1 MLDGEHSMPCM
12 KYMAFSEQFS
22 ETSKKQT
29 QMADKISALNG
40 KSQDTEEWF
49 DLVFT
54 RPLGQM
60 WANFFA
66 RLGVHPN
73 VVTILGI
80 VLGVMAAFCY
90 YFEDN
95 YSMTI
100 LGIFLLVWANLY
112 DSADG
117 QLARM
122 TGQKSALG
130 RALDGASADV
140 IFFAVYFFIS
150 LRLSP
155 QLLPFGLD
163 ETLRSASPIP
173 HVTDGTY
180 GIWIWMLAAIS
191 GFGGHSRQCQLADYY
206 RNVHLW
212 FIKGESGSEL
222 DNSAALREEY
232 GKMKW
237 GDGFI
242 MKLYMFFY
250 VKYTHAQESRTPA
263 FQRLKARLQQQF
275 GPSSADIP
283 ESIRNEF
290 RQGSLPLMKYT
301 NILTFN
307 CRSFALYFSLLL
319 MMPWLYFVIEICLFT
334 PICWQMQVRHER
346 LCRRMYGEI

>member
-1 MLDGEHSMPCM
+1 
-12 KYMAFSEQFS
+12 
-22 ETSKKQT
+22 
-29 QMADKISALNG
+29 MADKISALNG

-155 QLLPFGLD
+155 QPLPFGLD

>member
-1 MLDGEHSMPCM
+1 M

-155 QLLPFGLD
+155 QPLPFGLD

-222 DNSAALREEY
+222 DNSTALREEY

-290 RQGSLPLMKYT
+290 RQGSFPLMKYT

>member
-1 MLDGEHSMPCM
+1 
-12 KYMAFSEQFS
+12 
-22 ETSKKQT
+22 
-29 QMADKISALNG
+29 MADKISALNG

-155 QLLPFGLD
+155 QPLPFGLD

-222 DNSAALREEY
+222 DNSTALREEY

-290 RQGSLPLMKYT
+290 RQGSFPLMKYT

-346 LCRRMYGEI
+346 LCRGMYGEI

>member
-1 MLDGEHSMPCM
+1 MS
-12 KYMAFSEQFS
+12 
-22 ETSKKQT
+22 
-29 QMADKISALNG
+29 DKISTLNG

-60 WANFFA
+60 WANLFA

-90 YFEDN
+90 YFEGN
-95 YSMTI
+95 YSMTL

-130 RALDGASADV
+130 RALDGASADI

-155 QLLPFGLD
+155 QNLPFGMD
-163 ETLRSASPIP
+163 EVMRSNNPIP
-173 HVTDGTY
+173 HVSDGPF
-180 GIWIWMLAAIS
+180 GIWIWILAAIS

-206 RNVHLW
+206 RNIHLW
-212 FIKGESGSEL
+212 FIKGEEGSEL
-222 DNSAALREEY
+222 DNYPALHEDYRN
-232 GKMKW
+232 MKW
-237 GDGFI
+237 KDGFI

-250 VKYTHAQESRTPA
+250 IRYTHAQESRTPA
-263 FQRLKARLQQQF
+263 FQEFKAHLEQNF

-283 ESIRNEF
+283 EEIRKEF
-290 RQGSLPLMKYT
+290 RKGSLPLMKYT

-307 CRSFALYFSLLL
+307 CRAFSLYFSLLL
-319 MMPWLYFVIEICLFT
+319 MMPWLYFIIEIFLFT
-334 PICWQMQVRHER
+334 PISWQMHIRHER
-346 LCRRMYGEI
+346 LCRRLKACI

>member
-1 MLDGEHSMPCM
+1 MS
-12 KYMAFSEQFS
+12 
-22 ETSKKQT
+22 
-29 QMADKISALNG
+29 DKISTLNG

-60 WANFFA
+60 WANLFA

-90 YFEDN
+90 YFEGN
-95 YSMTI
+95 YSMTL

-130 RALDGASADV
+130 RALDGASADI

-155 QLLPFGLD
+155 QNLPFGMD
-163 ETLRSASPIP
+163 EVMRSNNPIP
-173 HVTDGTY
+173 HVSDGTF
-180 GIWIWMLAAIS
+180 GIWIWILAAIS

-206 RNVHLW
+206 RNIHLW
-212 FIKGESGSEL
+212 FIKGEEGSEL
-222 DNSAALREEY
+222 DNYPALHEDY
-232 GKMKW
+232 INIICKYC
-237 GDGFI
+237 FI
-242 MKLYMFFY
+242 IKLYIFFY
-250 VKYTHAQESRTPA
+250 IRYTHAQ
-263 FQRLKARLQQQF
+263 
-275 GPSSADIP
+275 
-283 ESIRNEF
+283 
-290 RQGSLPLMKYT
+290 
-301 NILTFN
+301 
-307 CRSFALYFSLLL
+307 
-319 MMPWLYFVIEICLFT
+319 
-334 PICWQMQVRHER
+334 
-346 LCRRMYGEI
+346 

>member
-1 MLDGEHSMPCM
+1 
-12 KYMAFSEQFS
+12 
-22 ETSKKQT
+22 
-29 QMADKISALNG
+29 MADKISALNG

-90 YFEDN
+90 YFEHN

-155 QLLPFGLD
+155 QPLPFGLD

-222 DNSAALREEY
+222 DNSTALREDY

-237 GDGFI
+237 CDGFI

>member
-1 MLDGEHSMPCM
+1 
-12 KYMAFSEQFS
+12 
-22 ETSKKQT
+22 
-29 QMADKISALNG
+29 MADKISALNG

-155 QLLPFGLD
+155 QPLPFGLD

-222 DNSAALREEY
+222 DNSTALREEY

>member
-1 MLDGEHSMPCM
+1 
-12 KYMAFSEQFS
+12 
-22 ETSKKQT
+22 
-29 QMADKISALNG
+29 MADKISALNG

-155 QLLPFGLD
+155 QPLPFGLD

-222 DNSAALREEY
+222 DNSTALREEY

-283 ESIRNEF
+283 ESVRNEF

>member
-1 MLDGEHSMPCM
+1 
-12 KYMAFSEQFS
+12 
-22 ETSKKQT
+22 
-29 QMADKISALNG
+29 MADKISALNG

-155 QLLPFGLD
+155 QPLPFGLD

-319 MMPWLYFVIEICLFT
+319 MMPWLYFAIEICLFT

>member
-1 MLDGEHSMPCM
+1 MS
-12 KYMAFSEQFS
+12 
-22 ETSKKQT
+22 
-29 QMADKISALNG
+29 DKVSTLNG
-40 KSQDTEEWF
+40 KSSDTEEWF

-54 RPLGQM
+54 RPLGQL
-60 WANFFA
+60 WANLFA

-80 VLGVMAAFCY
+80 ILGVMAAFCF

-95 YSMTI
+95 YSMTL

-140 IFFAVYFFIS
+140 IFFAVYFFIC

-155 QLLPFGLD
+155 QPLPFGLD
-163 ETLRSASPIP
+163 AIVRSHHPIP
-173 HVTDGTY
+173 HVNDGTF
-180 GIWIWMLAAIS
+180 GIWIWILAAIS

-206 RNVHLW
+206 RNIHLW
-212 FIKGESGSEL
+212 FVKGESGSEL
-222 DNSAALREEY
+222 DSSPALREQY
-232 GKMKW
+232 QTMRW
-237 GDGFI
+237 TDGFI

-250 VKYTHAQESRTPA
+250 VRYTQAQESRTPQ
-263 FQRLKARLQQQF
+263 FQHLKAGLTEHY
-275 GPSSADIP
+275 GTSSAAIP
-283 ESIRNEF
+283 FELRHEF
-290 RQGSLPLMKYT
+290 RKGSLPLMKYT

-307 CRSFALYFSLLL
+307 CRAFALYFSLLVML
-319 MMPWLYFVIEICLFT
+319 PWLYFIIEIFVFT
-334 PICWQMQVRHER
+334 PICWQMRWRHER
-346 LCRRMYGEI
+346 LCRHLAARL

>member
-1 MLDGEHSMPCM
+1 
-12 KYMAFSEQFS
+12 
-22 ETSKKQT
+22 
-29 QMADKISALNG
+29 MADKISALNG

-155 QLLPFGLD
+155 QPLPFGLD

-290 RQGSLPLMKYT
+290 RQGSFPLMKYT